1 MKKTI
6 SVITLIPR
14 SSRFYAE
21 QVQALFGQWAQV
33 HSYSTGDR
41 SVEGI
46 VESDLYLLSMNSLVV
61 LAPMGYPH
69 KSPLIR
75 QKLPWSE
82 SCRTYER
89 IGLKGP
95 VSMWMASRATITP
108 EHIINGRR
116 VGRTTLPQRR
126 MPCLAPSSASP
137 GLNKSMSR
145 HRTDR

>member
-46 VESDLYLLSMNSLVV
+46 MESDLYLLSTDAFEDAQEARRYVPSDGQVV
-61 LAPMGYPH
+61 EIQLTYP
-69 KSPLIR
+69 KEVIQDLKRIPRGTRVLFVNATR
-75 QKLPWSE
+75 Q
-82 SCRTYER
+82 
-89 IGLKGP
+89 
-95 VSMWMASRATITP
+95 MAREAITQL
-108 EHIINGRR
+108 EQLGVN
-116 VGRTTLPQRR
+116 Q
-126 MPCLAPSSASP
+126 CL
-137 GLNKSMSR
+137 
-145 HRTDR
+145 